1 MSISLQESFD
11 SFLLDL
17 QNRVDSDQDM
27 ITHAEQTF
35 LFFSEYLIYYSD
47 LFQAEEFEDD
57 AEPEDWEASLENF
70 INQLTQHEYETVP
83 SLEGLPLD
91 RIDGDYLRDFIAWH
105 LLREPSVNS
114 LVLQAYA
121 ETLLDWLLYVHHKRW
136 LDDDTYEYCSDC
148 IVDTLP
154 DAKRAV
160 MAAHLLLYHIRMGG
174 GISPRLRGTRFNKF
188 KEGHARV
195 AELKKKEMWLSFDSA
210 PDGLIGP
217 VKLPATILQQLRLG
231 DVIDIELGK
240 RGKDWTIVDI
250 GPVYP
255 ALVYVA
261 AEEMDLPEKQT

>member
-1 MSISLQESFD
+1 MSITLQESFD

-17 QNRVDSDQDM
+17 QNRVDSDQEM
-27 ITHAEQTF
+27 ISHAEQAFT
-35 LFFSEYLIYYSD
+35 FFSEYLIYYSD
-47 LFQAEEFEDD
+47 LFHADEVEEETD
-57 AEPEDWEASLENF
+57 PQDWEASLEHF
-70 INQLTQHEYETVP
+70 INQLAQNEYDTVP
-83 SLEGLPLD
+83 SLEGLPID

-105 LLREPSVNS
+105 LLREPSINS
-114 LVLQAYA
+114 LIIQAYA
-121 ETLLDWLLYVHHKRW
+121 ETMIDWLVFVHHKRW
-136 LDDDTYEYCSDC
+136 IDDETYEYCSDC
-148 IVDTLP
+148 VADALP

-174 GISPRLRGTRFNKF
+174 GIAPRLRGKRFNTF

-195 AELKKKEMWLSFDSA
+195 SDIKKGAMWLSFDSA

-217 VKLPATILQQLRLG
+217 VKLPETILQQLRLG

-240 RGKDWTIVDI
+240 RSKEWTIVDI